1 MPKKTKK
8 TKKTK
13 KSETRNILVINA
25 GLDGVWEPSKK
36 ELKKLT
42 KLFAKALEDTNVSSV
57 VAVRDGVKV
66 SLLGVE

>member
-1 MPKKTKK
+1 MPKKS
-8 TKKTK
+8 K
-13 KSETRNILVINA
+13 KSKKKPETRNILVINA

-42 KLFAKALEDTNVSSV
+42 KLFVRALEDTNVSSV

-66 SLLGVE
+66 SLLEVE